1 MIARSTGHV
10 VRCLGDAIVAVL
22 PAVRVGDEVVI
33 RVPESAPLRAGVT
46 AVARGRAW
54 LSPAGST
61 RGVGVG
67 DRVECLD
74 RTERPATGLALLGR
88 AIDAAGSPLDGGPPL
103 PDPAVSR
110 AGATPEPGERAPVVV
125 PFVTGIA
132 ALDALLVTGR
142 GARVGIFGP
151 PGAGKSSLLE
161 ALVVGADADAV
172 VVALVGERGREAERW
187 LDRIDARMSLV
198 CATSD
203 RSAPER
209 VRAAE
214 VAMLQAET
222 LRGRGLHVLLVVDS
236 LARLVAAFRE
246 RRAAAREAVGRGGYP
261 PGVWSELARYLER
274 AGNAGAGSITL
285 FATVLSEGSDER
297 DPLSE
302 AARSYLD
309 GHVALSPALARAGR
323 FPAVDV
329 LGSASRTMGDVVD
342 AGHLRCASRV
352 RAALAL
358 LAETK
363 DSRDLGMLALP
374 GPALAAA
381 LEAEPAIEAL
391 LRSRVRTRFPETQ
404 ASLRAVAELLDG
416 TVASLR
422 LPAPPASCN

>member
-1 MIARSTGHV
+1 
-10 VRCLGDAIVAVL
+10 VAVL
-22 PAVRVGDEVVI
+22 PAVRVGDEVAI
-33 RVPESAPLRAGVT
+33 RVPDAAPLRADVT

-67 DRVECLD
+67 DRVERLD
-74 RTERPATGLALLGR
+74 FAERPATGLALLGR
-88 AIDAAGSPLDGGPPL
+88 AIDAAGTPLDGGPPL
-103 PDPAVSR
+103 RAHAGASR
-110 AGATPEPGERAPVVV
+110 AGGVPEPGERAPVAV

-132 ALDALLVTGR
+132 ALDALLVVGR
-142 GARVGIFGP
+142 GARIGIFGP

-161 ALVVGADADAV
+161 TLVAGAEADAV
-172 VVALVGERGREAERW
+172 VLALVGERGREAERW
-187 LDRIDARMSLV
+187 LGRIDARTTLV

-203 RSAPER
+203 RSAAER

-214 VAMLQAET
+214 VAMLQAEA

-261 PGVWSELARYLER
+261 PGVWSDLARYLER
-274 AGNAGAGSITL
+274 GGNAAAGSITL
-285 FATVLSEGSDER
+285 FATVLSDGADER

-323 FPAVDV
+323 FPAIDV
-329 LGSASRTMGDVVD
+329 PASASRTMGDVV
-342 AGHLRCASRV
+342 AGDHVRYASRV

-363 DSRDLGMLALP
+363 DGRDLGMFALP

-381 LEAEPAIEAL
+381 IAAEPAIEAL
-391 LRSRVRTRFPETQ
+391 VRSRARTGFAETR
-404 ASLRAVAELLDG
+404 AALRAVAELLAG
-416 TVASLR
+416 GVAEEG
-422 LPAPPASCN
+422 PAE